1 MIEQFAVQEAD
12 IVRITP
18 DALQETITAILEK
31 LDVPPED
38 ARLGADVLVAAD
50 LRGMDGH
57 GVSYMLSSYVPGFTS
72 GHINLRPDW
81 KIIRESPATATVD
94 SDRGLGV
101 IIAPKAMEIA
111 IAKARATG
119 IGVVTIKRGRHLGM
133 AGYHAMLALKHD
145 MIGVCMTAPRPF
157 VLPTFGREPRLGTN
171 PIAFAAPAGQE
182 PPFVLD
188 MATSTVPVNKV
199 RLARRLGLPL
209 PPGWLADEEGEP
221 IMEPGGPIASERLLP
236 LGGTPEMGSHKGY
249 GLACM
254 VEVLCAVLS
263 GAGFGML
270 NGSDDY
276 PHFVAAFNVAAF
288 TDVEQ
293 FKETMDQF
301 LRTLKST
308 PPVPGHDR
316 VLVAGQPEDEVEA
329 ERRAIGIPLHLD
341 LARQLWEVC
350 GKLSVPS
357 PFEKPRSS

>member
-1 MIEQFAVQEAD
+1 
-12 IVRITP
+12 
-18 DALQETITAILEK
+18 
-31 LDVPPED
+31 
-38 ARLGADVLVAAD
+38 
-50 LRGMDGH
+50 
-57 GVSYMLSSYVPGFTS
+57 
-72 GHINLRPDW
+72 
-81 KIIRESPATATVD
+81 
-94 SDRGLGV
+94 
-101 IIAPKAMEIA
+101 MEIA
-111 IAKARATG
+111 IAKARTTG
-119 IGVVTIKRGRHLGM
+119 IGAVTIKQGRHLGM

-171 PIAFAAPAGQE
+171 PIAFAAPAKEE

-199 RLARRLGLPL
+199 RMARRLGLPL
-209 PPGWLADEEGEP
+209 PPSWLADEEGVP
-221 IMEPGGPIASERLLP
+221 IMEPGQPIASERLLP

-270 NGSDDY
+270 NGSQDY
-276 PHFVAAFNVAAF
+276 PHFVAAFNVTAF
-288 TDVEQ
+288 TDVDQ

-308 PPVPGHDR
+308 PAAPGHNR

-329 ERRAIGIPLHLD
+329 ERRVRGIPLHPH
-341 LARQLWEVC
+341 LAQQLREVC
-350 GKLSVPS
+350 SELSVLS
-357 PFEKPRSS
+357 PFEKPPSS